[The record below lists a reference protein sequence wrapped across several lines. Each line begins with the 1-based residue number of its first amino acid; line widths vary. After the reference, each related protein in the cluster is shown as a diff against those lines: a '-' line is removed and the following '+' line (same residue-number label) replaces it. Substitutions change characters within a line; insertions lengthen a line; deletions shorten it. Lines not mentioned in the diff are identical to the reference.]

1 MDIRANQL
9 RKLSFKI
16 HSISGMFLGLY
27 ILLMALAG
35 SILVF
40 YNEWSGFLLPSV
52 ESPAMHQNKAV
63 TIQDLIANTEA
74 AYSGYRVTWIK
85 LKGYGSDFSKPILV
99 YARSTSDSGSELG
112 PDRKGILLNP
122 VTGKVMGP
130 AAPFIEAVRFFHFDL
145 FRADFGRK
153 LHGFGATAFLLISS
167 TGLIFLLLKS
177 NKFPKQLNLQ
187 SIHTIGG
194 VLILP
199 MILIWSSSAIYFAFP
214 TPVKDSL
221 NTLFGEHPVVEVERL
236 DANSFNL
243 VDLDRFV
250 RSINSRKQE
259 RAKWLKVTYDP
270 KTFSRQ
276 YSLLCRSMDDSG
288 SGITYTFDFKSGNA
302 IREIQYGGNSNT
314 NFVITWLKH
323 LHFGDFYGVPVKVLW
338 TMLGLVP
345 AFLFCSGLCISLKR
359 RRGTRA

>member
-63 TIQDLIANTEA
+63 TFQDLIANTEA

-145 FRADFGRK
+145 FR
-153 LHGFGATAFLLISS
+153 HLLDEIVVN
-167 TGLIFLLLKS
+167 TRLLKQHGDLPFCIILH
-177 NKFPKQLNLQ
+177 FPG
-187 SIHTIGG
+187 SRFT
-194 VLILP
+194 
-199 MILIWSSSAIYFAFP
+199 AP
-214 TPVKDSL
+214 TPVS
-221 NTLFGEHPVVEVERL
+221 
-236 DANSFNL
+236 
-243 VDLDRFV
+243 
-250 RSINSRKQE
+250 
-259 RAKWLKVTYDP
+259 
-270 KTFSRQ
+270 
-276 YSLLCRSMDDSG
+276 
-288 SGITYTFDFKSGNA
+288 
-302 IREIQYGGNSNT
+302 
-314 NFVITWLKH
+314 
-323 LHFGDFYGVPVKVLW
+323 
-338 TMLGLVP
+338 
-345 AFLFCSGLCISLKR
+345 
-359 RRGTRA
+359 